1 MSSGFEG
8 VLDSSVL
15 RFAEAL
21 SGGRGALDAWLEVNN
36 EADVRLHVEAYAE
49 KRSRQ
54 LAEQRAELLEALR
67 KAESRLRRLSEFDC
81 VCRPCHGSCRT
92 GRGAEIELE
101 GRMETA
107 AEYADETLKDIAN
120 ATQQRNATGGEG

>member
-54 LAEQRAELLEALR
+54 LAEQRAELLEAV
-67 KAESRLRRLSEFDC
+67 RRVASEMMDYVDQDADPEFDTMALWA
-81 VCRPCHGSCRT
+81 HS
-92 GRGAEIELE
+92 L
-101 GRMETA
+101 A
-107 AEYADETLKDIAN
+107 AAIGN
-120 ATQQRNATGGEG
+120 ATQQRKEPGA

>member
-54 LAEQRAELLEALR
+54 LAEQRAELLEALGG
-67 KAESRLRRLSEFDC
+67 LYD
-81 VCRPCHGSCRT
+81 
-92 GRGAEIELE
+92 ELE
-101 GRMETA
+101 RDHYGAGYAPEPDEPMGVAKTA
-107 AEYADETLKDIAN
+107 IAN
-120 ATQQRNATGGEG
+120 ATQQRKEPGA

>member
-54 LAEQRAELLEALR
+54 LAEQRAKLLEALER
-67 KAESRLRRLSEFDC
+67 VIGTVEHVYHTSPDTDGSLWADVLA
-81 VCRPCHGSCRT
+81 CR
-92 GRGAEIELE
+92 
-101 GRMETA
+101 A
-107 AEYADETLKDIAN
+107 AIAN
-120 ATQQRNATGGEG
+120 ATQQRKEPGA

>member
-54 LAEQRAELLEALR
+54 LAEQRAELLEALQL
-67 KAESRLRRLSEFDC
+67 AENIILQEVPGEEYPD
-81 VCRPCHGSCRT
+81 
-92 GRGAEIELE
+92 AEKIIS
-101 GRMETA
+101 A
-107 AEYADETLKDIAN
+107 AIAN